1 MIRINNKKGFLLLEK
16 SVLELILTIIGILL
30 ILVVVVYLFGLVS
43 TAQVKRN
50 AQTSLD
56 ILESRA
62 NSLEDG
68 QKIMAKLPGLCKE
81 GNDKTCD
88 WFIAGW
94 NKDDLKIP
102 EKYLLKN
109 VICVCNGKMDDL
121 VNACNVQ
128 GLCREVKSAKIEI
141 ALNSF
146 EVKVDAMNKKE
157 GKTTELIKLPIIAFQ
172 SNLIEVEI
180 SKNNGV
186 VSFKKIG

>member
-1 MIRINNKKGFLLLEK
+1 MNKKGFLLEK

-56 ILESRA
+56 ILSTRA
-62 NSLEDG
+62 NSLQEG
-68 QKIMAKLPGLCKE
+68 KMVVARLPGLCKE
-81 GNDKTCD
+81 SNKQCD

-94 NKDDLKIP
+94 SKNDTDIP
-102 EKYLLKN
+102 EQHLLKN
-109 VICVCNGKMDDL
+109 VICVCKGEPNNQARYCSSLDS
-121 VNACNVQ
+121 
-128 GLCREVKSAKIEI
+128 CREIKEASYIIVGPSQFNGIVGGAMGGGAMQGKIPYSAIP
-141 ALNSF
+141 F
-146 EVKVDAMNKKE
+146 
-157 GKTTELIKLPIIAFQ
+157 G